1 MKSTFIGSA
10 VSVLLVFSAISY
22 AKDYVQGQDPKPN
35 QQQVPPSSLQ
45 VQTSNQQAGTVPAT
59 GQPAAE
65 SGKQESSISDPP
77 SLTSVSKVPVESV
90 SAVNDGRSEAVVAT
104 QTYTATA
111 YSLRG
116 RTASGRPVSRGLIAA
131 DPRVLPL
138 GTVVRVEAGA
148 FSGEYLVADTGGAV
162 KGRRIDIWTP
172 TAREAM
178 KFGRRA
184 VKLTVLS
191 FGGKRAKAGSVCPG
205 QANGLA
211 TTTSQAPQPADKK
224 EK

>member
-1 MKSTFIGSA
+1 MKSTFISA

-22 AKDYVQGQDPKPN
+22 SQGPVQPQDPKPSQPQV
-35 QQQVPPSSLQ
+35 QQPVSQ
-45 VQTSNQQAGTVPAT
+45 VQTSNQQ
-59 GQPAAE
+59 QD
-65 SGKQESSISDPP
+65 SQIFDSS
-77 SLTSVSKVPVESV
+77 SLTSPAKAPVEP
-90 SAVNDGRSEAVVAT
+90 APWVNEAELQPEVAA
-104 QTYTATA
+104 QTYEATA

-138 GTVVRVEAGA
+138 GTRVRVEAGS

-172 TAREAM
+172 STREALQ
-178 KFGRRA
+178 FGRRT

-191 FGGKRAKAGSVCPG
+191 FGGRRARPTAQSVAKPASESVRPRRVTTVTPPGSSTV
-205 QANGLA
+205 
-211 TTTSQAPQPADKK
+211 QPDK
-224 EK
+224 